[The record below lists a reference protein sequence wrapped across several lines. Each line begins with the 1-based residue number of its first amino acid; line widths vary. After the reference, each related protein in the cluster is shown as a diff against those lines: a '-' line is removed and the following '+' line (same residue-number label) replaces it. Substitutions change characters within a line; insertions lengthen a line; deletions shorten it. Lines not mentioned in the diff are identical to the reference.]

1 MHKKAARNAVKR
13 TNAERAFDIVN
24 TVLMVLVALLCF
36 YPIYFTVI
44 ASFSDPTS
52 VVTGK
57 VLLYP
62 KRITLDS
69 YKEILK
75 YASILNGYKNT
86 LIYTS
91 CGTLYNLLLLIPAA
105 YALSKKVL
113 KGRKLLM
120 AYFIFTMYFN
130 GGLIPYFLQLKKLGM
145 LNTMWVLI
153 IPSALNVYNLIIT
166 RTFFESSIP
175 DTLCEAAKIDGAGEF
190 RIFVQ
195 IALPLSGAIV
205 AVMALYHAVA
215 HWNSYFSALLF
226 INKPELY
233 PLQLVMRQI
242 LMTTQFQNE
251 EMMSGLMVEEMV
263 RRKYVAETLKYALVI
278 LANLPIFV
286 VYPFVQKYFVK
297 GVMIGA
303 IK

>member
-113 KGRKLLM
+113 KGRRLLM
-120 AYFIFTMYFN
+120 ACFIFTMYFN
-130 GGLIPYFLQLKKLGM
+130 GGLIPYFLQLIHFRAIPIHLGQGAVIGIGIER
-145 LNTMWVLI
+145 LWTRHGWLVSQHWHSHDARQFDRCEEEAEVLKAD
-153 IPSALNVYNLIIT
+153 P
-166 RTFFESSIP
+166 
-175 DTLCEAAKIDGAGEF
+175 G
-190 RIFVQ
+190 
-195 IALPLSGAIV
+195 IA
-205 AVMALYHAVA
+205 
-215 HWNSYFSALLF
+215 
-226 INKPELY
+226 E
-233 PLQLVMRQI
+233 
-242 LMTTQFQNE
+242 
-251 EMMSGLMVEEMV
+251 
-263 RRKYVAETLKYALVI
+263 ETLRRHKALERQYDADHGDIVKQRKREQRRDAQHQQLPAGLVPPYALF
-278 LANLPIFV
+278 LHSD
-286 VYPFVQKYFVK
+286 
-297 GVMIGA
+297 
-303 IK
+303 